1 MQRVVIF
8 CFSLTCR
15 VLPAVCCLSCMLPV
29 AKAQS
34 LESAL
39 EIVEKAVTDGDIPG
53 ATVLVIRDGK
63 TVAARAVGICDR
75 KQQRAFRNDT
85 ICWIA
90 SLTKRINSV
99 TGVPAAH
106 WSGGINEL
114 RPSELSS
121 FSCKIESSLPT
132 SIIAFAMP

>member
-1 MQRVVIF
+1 
-8 CFSLTCR
+8 
-15 VLPAVCCLSCMLPV
+15 MLPV

-99 TGVPAAH
+99 TGVPVAH
-106 WSGGINEL
+106 WSGGDQRTKTVGIVFIQLQDRKLVADIHHRFRNAVTRAVQSDED
-114 RPSELSS
+114 
-121 FSCKIESSLPT
+121 
-132 SIIAFAMP
+132 